1 VTSDGSETNTRYN
14 EFRIKLTC
22 CNVNSK
28 RTTTKSWTDKG
39 IAASESVGG
48 DQEISGRLKSLKT
61 IKRSLLERRNRT
73 DFIADRWCTKIVKLE
88 PGGI

>member
-48 DQEISGRLKSLKT
+48 DQEISGR
-61 IKRSLLERRNRT
+61 
-73 DFIADRWCTKIVKLE
+73 
-88 PGGI
+88 